1 MFHKKRTWSICIEL
15 LYFEVESQK
24 CDLPWDRIE
33 STNVNH
39 VKDFREEIW
48 AVSGLISRHQN
59 KAISLS
65 LLILNSLN

>member
-24 CDLPWDRIE
+24 CDLHWDRIE

-39 VKDFREEIW
+39 VKDFKEI
-48 AVSGLISRHQN
+48 
-59 KAISLS
+59 
-65 LLILNSLN
+65 